1 MISLF
6 WDLANAENY
15 TYETK
20 YITLPVDHFSFANN
34 ETFKLR
40 YLIKKDYWKSDGPI
54 FFYTGNEGDIN
65 TFAQNTGFIWD
76 IAPEFSALV
85 VFAEH
90 RYYGES
96 LPFGNKSFTSPH
108 YLGYLTSSQALA
120 DYVDLINSLQA
131 ENSKKIPVVAF
142 GGSYGGM
149 LAAWLRMKYPHI
161 VIGSIAASAPIL
173 QFEGLTPCGAYNRI
187 VTSDFRIA
195 YTPDCAEC
203 IRKSWKE
210 IRDLAATDA
219 GKTWLSN
226 EWKLCKPLKTQD
238 NIDEFIDFLSEVY
251 GNLAMINYPYSTNFL
266 APVPAY
272 PVKVLCSKLQNSTM
286 SGKVLVSAIRK
297 AVSIYTN
304 YTGYVKCL
312 NIDNTADSNIGEQG
326 WDFQACSEM
335 VMPMCSDGTND
346 MFENI
351 PWNFNKYSDKCFK
364 KWGVRPKSQ
373 LAISEYGGKNIYAAS
388 NIVFSNGLLDPWSAG
403 GVLHNISRSVLAV
416 LIPEGAHHL
425 DLRGANKYDPVSVV
439 RARRFH
445 KQMILTWIR
454 DYYSSLTKY
463 RL

>member
-1 MISLF
+1 M
-6 WDLANAENY
+6 
-15 TYETK
+15 
-20 YITLPVDHFSFANN
+20 
-34 ETFKLR
+34 
-40 YLIKKDYWKSDGPI
+40 
-54 FFYTGNEGDIN
+54 FF
-65 TFAQNTGFIWD
+65 F
-76 IAPEFSALV
+76 L
-85 VFAEH
+85 
-90 RYYGES
+90 
-96 LPFGNKSFTSPH
+96 H
-108 YLGYLTSSQALA
+108 YS
-120 DYVDLINSLQA
+120 
-131 ENSKKIPVVAF
+131 
-142 GGSYGGM
+142 
-149 LAAWLRMKYPHI
+149 
-161 VIGSIAASAPIL
+161 
-173 QFEGLTPCGAYNRI
+173 
-187 VTSDFRIA
+187 
-195 YTPDCAEC
+195 
-203 IRKSWKE
+203 
-210 IRDLAATDA
+210 DLAATDA

-238 NIDEFIDFLSEVY
+238 NIDDFIDFLSEIY

-297 AVSIYTN
+297 AASIYTN
-304 YTGYVKCL
+304 YTGHVKCL

-326 WDFQACSEM
+326 WDFQVNYEFVHSFIETIMTVLLQACSEM

-425 DLRGANKYDPVSVV
+425 DLRGANKYDPVSVI
-439 RARRFH
+439 RARHFH